1 MEGRVELQYEGVWGT
16 VCEKNWDKKD
26 ADVVCRTL
34 GYDQANSK
42 NCCPKFGQGTG
53 PIVVD
58 DAQCTGK
65 EIGLSFCRI
74 RGWGLSKG
82 CTHAHDVGVNCEF
95 KPGLFEY
102 LALSSINHIK
112 AYPKCYFQRMYL
124 SEIFNNRMF
133 KSWINLET

>member
-74 RGWGLSKG
+74 RGWGLAKG
-82 CTHAHDVGVNCEF
+82 CTHAHDVGVVCEL
-95 KPGLFEY
+95 KLGLFESFVMQDNWRRF
-102 LALSSINHIK
+102 SSPSFGFKFKVIISK
-112 AYPKCYFQRMYL
+112 LTQTF
-124 SEIFNNRMF
+124 IF
-133 KSWINLET
+133 KECS